1 MSSTTKTNLL
11 LLYFFLPLG
20 RRFLFAGKMIEVP
33 ILPEEGSH
41 QNEPENIEQGNIG
54 EGNIWVNLNESRDN
68 RKSELI
74 QTVQG
79 LRDELKIVKSDNER
93 IIKTQEQIIT
103 ILLEKLCNQ
112 NSNKNK
118 G

>member
-11 LLYFFLPLG
+11 LLYFLLTT
-20 RRFLFAGKMIEVP
+20 RKKILIAGKMTEVP

-41 QNEPENIEQGNIG
+41 QNEPENLEQGNIG

-68 RKSELI
+68 RQSELI

-79 LRDELKIVKSDNER
+79 LREELKTVKEDNE
-93 IIKTQEQIIT
+93 
-103 ILLEKLCNQ
+103 
-112 NSNKNK
+112 
-118 G
+118 